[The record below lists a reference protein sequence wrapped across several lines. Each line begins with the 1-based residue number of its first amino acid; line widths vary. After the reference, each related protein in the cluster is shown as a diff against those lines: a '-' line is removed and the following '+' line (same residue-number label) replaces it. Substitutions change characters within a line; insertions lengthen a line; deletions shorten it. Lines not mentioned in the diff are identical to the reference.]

1 MRVRAAAG
9 GLVLALSAGW
19 SLASIGAVADT
30 ISDAYGVSLAVVG
43 LVATALLVT
52 HAAVQIPAGRLCD
65 RYGARLVGLGGLVVV
80 AGASAL
86 ALTWRDVWLAL
97 AMRFVAGIGTG
108 LSFVAGSDYVRSAI
122 GTPLAQGFYGAASMA
137 SGGLALV
144 LVPQWGTWQAPFATA
159 AILAAA
165 GVLVLAAAPRERAR
179 PPLATSLPNFGDR
192 RLLRLAAM
200 HSASFGLSVVV
211 ANWVVSLLERHD
223 GASTEVAGV
232 AAGLTL
238 LLGIVT
244 RPAGGRAYGRA
255 GLLRASFLAGGAGTA
270 ALALASNIGFAIA
283 AAAVVGLAA
292 GLPFASAFTD
302 AARLRPDAPGAAIG
316 LVNMAAAVTILVCT
330 PLVGLSFSLPG
341 DGRLGF
347 AVVAALWALTSLTVP
362 KTRVAVSNRGI
373 SRIRDV

>member
-30 ISDAYGVSLAVVG
+30 VSDAYGVSLAVVG
-43 LVATALLVT
+43 LVTTALLVT
-52 HAAVQIPAGRLCD
+52 HAAVQIPGGRLCD
-65 RYGARLVGLGGLVVV
+65 RFGARLVGLGGLLVV
-80 AGASAL
+80 AAASTL

-97 AMRFVAGIGTG
+97 TMRFVTGIGTG

-122 GTPLAQGFYGAASMA
+122 GTPTAQGLYGAASMA
-137 SGGLALV
+137 GGGLALV
-144 LVPQWGTWQAPFATA
+144 LVPQWGGWEAPFATA
-159 AILAAA
+159 AILAAVGA
-165 GVLVLAAAPRERAR
+165 LVLAVAPRERAR
-179 PPLATSLPNFGDR
+179 PPLSTSLPSFGDR

-200 HSASFGLSVVV
+200 HSASFGLSVVI
-211 ANWVVSLLERHD
+211 ANWVVTLLERHD
-223 GASTEVAGV
+223 DASAEVAGV
-232 AAGLTL
+232 AASLTL

-270 ALALASNIGFAIA
+270 GLALASSLGVAVA
-283 AAAVVGLAA
+283 AAVVVGLAA

-316 LVNMAAAVTILVCT
+316 LVNMAAAVTILVGT

-347 AVVAALWALTSLTVP
+347 AAVAALWALTALCVP
-362 KTRVAVSNRGI
+362 KAAVAGSKTDV
-373 SRIRDV
+373 SRIRDL

>member
-9 GLVLALSAGW
+9 GLALALSAGW
-19 SLASIGAVADT
+19 SLANVGAVADR

-43 LVATALLVT
+43 LITTALLVT

-65 RYGARLVGLGGLVVV
+65 RYGARLVGLGGLAVV
-80 AGASAL
+80 AAASAL
-86 ALTWRDVWLAL
+86 ALTWREVWFAM

-108 LSFVAGSDYVRSAI
+108 TSFVSGSDYVRSTI
-122 GTPLAQGFYGAASMA
+122 GTPLAQGLYGAASMA

-144 LVPQWGTWQAPFATA
+144 LVPQWGSWQAPFATA
-159 AILAAA
+159 GLLATA
-165 GVLVLAAAPRERAR
+165 GAVAVAAAPRTRDR
-179 PPLATSLPNFGDR
+179 PPLSAALPSFGDR

-200 HSASFGLSVVV
+200 HSASFGFSVVV
-211 ANWVVSLLERHD
+211 ANWVVTLLERHD
-223 GASTEVAGV
+223 DASAEAAGV

-244 RPAGGRAYGRA
+244 RPAGGRVYGRA

-270 ALALASNIGFAIA
+270 LLALGSQLGVAVA

-292 GLPFASAFTD
+292 GVPFAASFTD

-316 LVNMAAAVTILVCT
+316 LVNMAAAATILVGT
-330 PLVGLSFSLPG
+330 PLVGVSFSLPG

-347 AVVAALWALTSLTVP
+347 AVVAALWALASLCVP
-362 KTRVAVSNRGI
+362 TAALAGSKPAL
-373 SRIRDV
+373 SRIRNL